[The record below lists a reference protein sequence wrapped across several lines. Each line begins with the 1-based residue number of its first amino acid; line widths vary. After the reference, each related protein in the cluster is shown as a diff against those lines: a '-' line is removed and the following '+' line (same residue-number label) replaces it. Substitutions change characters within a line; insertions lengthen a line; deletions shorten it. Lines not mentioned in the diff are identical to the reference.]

1 MVVDGTTPNLHWVRC
16 FSKFCNG
23 FLTLNLGER
32 KARFEKRTVFW
43 PVSQFSAVE
52 PPRTRH
58 GIGGSSTPGFSSTAH
73 FPRIVGSGVSGGLEV
88 DFFLAPGRV
97 LE

>member
-1 MVVDGTTPNLHWVRC
+1 ML
-16 FSKFCNG
+16 
-23 FLTLNLGER
+23 LTNSGLVIHAHR
-32 KARFEKRTVFW
+32 
-43 PVSQFSAVE
+43 AVGSSLI
-52 PPRTRH
+52 PPGSR
-58 GIGGSSTPGFSSTAH
+58 IGGSSTPGFSSIAH